1 MCQRSQSTRSSKRR
15 RRRSGLQLA
24 SSRRRARSL
33 ALAPSFD
40 SSGKSEN
47 GSSRKKARKVHS
59 TNVVCKK
66 TLMSSEVD
74 ELREVL
80 CAIGAKAIRIMINL
94 ARSCGVWRMLAE
106 KYAAQSDR
114 GLFNAALM
122 TVMCAGFVSD
132 AGGAYTCSGWFMV
145 TAAAAST
152 SSPARARASDSA
164 WRPRWHYSLRLC
176 A

>member
-24 SSRRRARSL
+24 SSRRRARSQ
-33 ALAPSFD
+33 ASAPSFD
-40 SSGKSEN
+40 SSGKREN

-74 ELREVL
+74 ELREV

>member
-24 SSRRRARSL
+24 SSRRRARSQ
-33 ALAPSFD
+33 ASAPSFD
-40 SSGKSEN
+40 SSGKREN

-74 ELREVL
+74 ELREV

-94 ARSCGVWRMLAE
+94 ARSTVGVWRMLAE

-132 AGGAYTCSGWFMV
+132 AGGAHTCSGWFMV

-164 WRPRWHYSLRLC
+164 WRPRWYYSLRLC